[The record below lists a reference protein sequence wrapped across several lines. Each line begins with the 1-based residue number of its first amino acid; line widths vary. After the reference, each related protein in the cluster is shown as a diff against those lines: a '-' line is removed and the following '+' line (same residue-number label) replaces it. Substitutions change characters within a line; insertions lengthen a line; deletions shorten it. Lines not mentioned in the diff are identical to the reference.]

1 MENHIKWIHQQ
12 KVKKFAVITEYW
24 ENLLQCQYS
33 AQTRNDTTA
42 WQATGKGCKW
52 EVGEVQQSE
61 ITLMWLQACSPLT
74 CHQWDQ
80 NLFPS
85 LLGHSGLQPAVNC
98 CHRLDSGWAAAGE
111 HTTWVCHQLGLGQTC
126 LHKKTSRALIKLIY
140 WCQRL
145 HSQWHYSLLSLTQR
159 DSHYSKKPTRLF
171 HNQTRGKINWR
182 SNSPTAELTWEKH
195 TRPYIKREKYSLNL
209 IFLPAGLIWYKMK
222 SLPRMSGF

>member
-24 ENLLQCQYS
+24 ENLFQCQYS

-126 LHKKTSRALIKLIY
+126 LHKKTSRALSNSFTGVKGFTHNDTTLYWVLHKGTAITLRSLPDFSIIKQEVKLIGGA
-140 WCQRL
+140 
-145 HSQWHYSLLSLTQR
+145 
-159 DSHYSKKPTRLF
+159 TR
-171 HNQTRGKINWR
+171 QQQ
-182 SNSPTAELTWEKH
+182 S
-195 TRPYIKREKYSLNL
+195 
-209 IFLPAGLIWYKMK
+209 
-222 SLPRMSGF
+222 